1 MQIITYFISRADKI
15 ISVLCNQCYK
25 RRGRQKSNTIRRNCK
40 VGDDILL
47 KEAAAE
53 QHSWKMENIV
63 PTNNDKNVFVRSVK
77 LILGTSG
84 KTDMVLH
91 YLKQPVNKLAMLVE
105 NK

>member
-25 RRGRQKSNTIRRNCK
+25 RRGRQKWNTIRRNCK

-47 KEAAAE
+47 KEAGAE
-53 QHSWKMENIV
+53 QNSWKMANIV
-63 PTNNDKNVFVRSVK
+63 PTNNDKNGFVRSAK
-77 LILGTSG
+77 LIPGTSG
-84 KTDMVLH
+84 TTDMALH
-91 YLKQPVNKLAMLVE
+91 YLEQPVNKLAMLVE